1 MAFIK
6 QTFVD
11 GVTVVQA
18 SWLNGIQEVV
28 GANAVAPEYSPLQTY
43 AVGTL
48 VAHNSQLYI
57 CTTAIASPEEWTS
70 GHWMATSLQAL
81 VSEQKGVYWC
91 TYGTTTYSQVANALD
106 KQMLPICQYSF
117 TANSTQYKGLA
128 LYTYFGAEGY
138 IFYDFCENGTCVTFQ
153 LDDQN
158 AWTRTLTNP
167 LVPVGRTVNSKALT
181 SDITI
186 DAEDI
191 PYDGTLESHE
201 QGTVGYEIAEIKD
214 TASHVKEIFWCTG
227 GITTSLEIEA
237 ALSEG
242 KYPVLKPSY
251 ALGNPY
257 LPYIIQEIG
266 GAYNPD
272 TQSVDSIKTYIFEA
286 IDSNGESYR
295 QVLKVN
301 TTNNT
306 EEWGTYTNSITLT
319 HITSFN
325 SLKNSIAIAYSNQ
338 LPYEVGD
345 YVIYGNQL
353 YRCKTTISTAENWN
367 SSHWQSVTLA
377 DEVKNLNETTVRITD
392 VITTAQIDSLYS

>member
-128 LYTYFGAEGY
+128 LYTYIGAEGY

-153 LDDQN
+153 VDDQN

-181 SDITI
+181 TDITI

-191 PYDGTLESHE
+191 PYDDTLESNE
-201 QGTVGYEIAEIKD
+201 EGTVGYEIA
-214 TASHVKEIFWCTG
+214 
-227 GITTSLEIEA
+227 
-237 ALSEG
+237 AL
-242 KYPVLKPSY
+242 K
-251 ALGNPY
+251 
-257 LPYIIQEIG
+257 
-266 GAYNPD
+266 NPD
-272 TQSVDSIKTYIFEA
+272 I
-286 IDSNGESYR
+286 
-295 QVLKVN
+295 
-301 TTNNT
+301 
-306 EEWGTYTNSITLT
+306 
-319 HITSFN
+319 
-325 SLKNSIAIAYSNQ
+325 
-338 LPYEVGD
+338 
-345 YVIYGNQL
+345 
-353 YRCKTTISTAENWN
+353 
-367 SSHWQSVTLA
+367 
-377 DEVKNLNETTVRITD
+377 
-392 VITTAQIDSLYS
+392 ITTAQIDSLYS

>member
-128 LYTYFGAEGY
+128 LYTYIGAEGY

-181 SDITI
+181 SNITI

-251 ALGNPY
+251 SFGNPY
-257 LPYIIQEIG
+257 LPYVIQET
-266 GAYNPD
+266 GASYD
-272 TQSVDSIKTYIFEA
+272 GQTLVSFKKYVFEA
-286 IDSNGESYR
+286 VDADGTCYR
-295 QVLKVN
+295 QKLKVN

-306 EEWGTYTNSITLT
+306 EEWESYSNDKTLT
-319 HITSFN
+319 TLYSFN
-325 SLKNSIAIAYSNQ
+325 LLKGSIAINYSNQ
-338 LPYEVGD
+338 STYEVGD

-377 DEVKNLNETTVRITD
+377 DEVENLNKTAVKDTD
-392 VITTAQIDSLYS
+392 FITTAQIDSLYS